1 MRVLVLSKMDDHD
14 HVVNNFVELHLKEN
28 YELFLMNV
36 VSIPSE
42 IPLKMNG
49 EVIDVCTEY
58 NLSKYYE
65 CRKKHEETLGT
76 YLINVNVLE
85 RSSKI
90 GDPLHI
96 VKWFVK
102 EKNIDLVISG
112 GHVTSH
118 SEDLFSKT
126 FSNQLMQQLSVP
138 YLSVKNDH
146 PEDVK
151 IQTIAVVRE
160 FVDPAKRNLDFI
172 HQLQEETGAKIL
184 LVKLNTPNSHMEAGE
199 LKAKMDQFTELNDLK
214 NVEYLTIEASDK
226 ETAIKDLIQQKQVD
240 LLTLGHIHRNGI
252 SSFLRGD
259 LRSDV
264 LNHIN
269 VPIYMY

>member
-14 HVVNNFVELHLKEN
+14 HVVNNFVELHLKDN

-49 EVIDVCTEY
+49 EVIDICTEY
-58 NLSKYYE
+58 NLSKYYDYQ
-65 CRKKHEETLGT
+65 KKHQEKLDS
-76 YLINVNVLE
+76 YLPNSNVLQ

-90 GDPLHI
+90 GDPLHL
-96 VKWFVK
+96 VMWFVK
-102 EKNIDLVISG
+102 EHNIELVISG
-112 GHVTSH
+112 GHITSH
-118 SEDLFSKT
+118 SEDLFSNT

-146 PEDVK
+146 PNDVK
-151 IQTIAVVRE
+151 IETIAVVRE
-160 FVDPAKRNLDFI
+160 FVDPAKRSMDFI
-172 HQLQEETGAKIL
+172 NKIQAEMNAKII
-184 LVKLNTPNSHMEAGE
+184 LVKINTPNSHMEQSE
-199 LKAKMDQFTELNDLK
+199 LKMKMDQFTELNNLK
-214 NVEYLTIEASDK
+214 NVEYLTLNAADK
-226 ETAIKDLIQQKQVD
+226 ETAIKDLIQKHNID

-259 LRSDV
+259 LRSDI

-269 VPIYMY
+269 IPIYIY